1 MSCFEL
7 FPPFS
12 GLEQNTSKCEIAG
25 IENLHEVKVTLCGM
39 NSTNLTLS

>member
-39 NSTNLTLS
+39 NSTDLTLS